1 MLSNHFLWDNLCW
14 HGVKCFLARPPNNV
28 LLASS
33 LLALAENNMSSCLR
47 APASC
52 CCVSCLLEQFPMCYP
67 DLRPRHTSA
76 DNISSRK
83 KCLTP
88 HTRYRYKKSYSS
100 VGEIENIYLL
110 KLWLW
115 VLYNQILGP
124 SVQVISVYFAL
135 PLAWLSFN
143 CTWVLLILAIKHLGS
158 IINYLLVVLV
168 STSIKSQVWISNE
181 IMPRAIRIG

>member
-1 MLSNHFLWDNLCW
+1 MVWSTM
-14 HGVKCFLARPPNNV
+14 CFLARPPNNV

-33 LLALAENNMSSCLR
+33 LLALAENNMSSCLW

-83 KCLTP
+83 KSAWPLTQDTDIKN
-88 HTRYRYKKSYSS
+88 HIQVLVKK
-100 VGEIENIYLL
+100 NIYLL

-115 VLYNQILGP
+115 VYNQILGP
-124 SVQVISVYFAL
+124 SVQVISVHFAL

-143 CTWVLLILAIKHLGS
+143 CTWVLLLEYYW
-158 IINYLLVVLV
+158 YLL
-168 STSIKSQVWISNE
+168 SNN
-181 IMPRAIRIG
+181 